1 MYQQP
6 QAGKA
11 PVIKKAEVKQSAVL
25 TRDFKDIRRSDGAAV
40 GGKNVSLGELVNALA
55 PRGVAIPSGF
65 ALTAQAYWEFVRANG
80 IRENIARLLA
90 GRPPDVKEAIRAAY
104 RRLAAS
110 EREDTRDGRDGHDGN
125 GDGDGDFNVD
135 VAVRSSATAE
145 DLPDA
150 SFAGQLDSFLNV
162 RGEEAAL
169 QACQRCYASL
179 FTDRAISYRQT
190 MGFDQVSIAL
200 SVGVQRMVR
209 SDIGGAGVLFSL
221 DPDSGFKQVVL
232 INAAWGL
239 GENVV
244 QGTVTPDEYHV
255 FKPLLLADP
264 GLTPII
270 NQRCGEKAMKMIYTQ
285 GRHGEEGKDARAIP
299 REILQLARW
308 GCLIEQHYGRPMDM
322 EWARDG
328 LTGQLFIVQA
338 RPETVHS
345 CRRDLDVFQRHKL
358 VGPRGRE
365 LVRGLSVG
373 DAAVAGRVCL
383 IETAD
388 EISQFVPGSVLV
400 TGATDP
406 DWVPIMKQAAAI
418 LGLPAVVGTGRA
430 TYMLHSDQEVTVS
443 CAEGDAG
450 FVYEG
455 LSENRTET
463 IDLARL
469 ALPSPS
475 PSSHSTQVMLNM
487 ANPAAAYRWWRL
499 PASGIGLARME
510 FVVSNSIQ
518 VHPMALVHFDELR
531 DAAAKDQIARLTAGY
546 RDKPAY
552 FVDRLAHGFAA
563 VYPRPAILRL
573 SDFKTNEY
581 AGLIGGSQFE
591 PREENPMLGLRGA
604 SRYYSPR
611 YREAFAL
618 ECRAIKQLRQ
628 TIGFTNAARRV
639 LALMA
644 ENGLV
649 RGQDGLQVYMMCEIP
664 SNVILAAEF
673 AEYFDGFSIGSNDL
687 TQLTLGVDRDAEE
700 LAHLFSEQDRAVRWM
715 IAEVIAVCRK
725 KGCKIGLCGQAPS
738 DRPEFA
744 RFLVQAGIDS
754 ISVSPDSFV
763 AVARNVQAALSSD
776 DSPA

>member
-1 MYQQP
+1 M
-6 QAGKA
+6 
-11 PVIKKAEVKQSAVL
+11 KQSAVL
-25 TRDFKDIRRSDGAAV
+25 TRDFKDIRRSDGAVV
-40 GGKNVSLGELVNALA
+40 GGKNASLGELVNALA
-55 PRGVAIPSGF
+55 PQGVAIPSGF
-65 ALTAQAYWEFVRANG
+65 AVTAQAYWEFVRANG

-90 GRPPDVKEAIRAAY
+90 GWQAGRATLPETGDAIRKRFLWGGWPPDVEEAIKAAH
-104 RRLAAS
+104 RRLVAS
-110 EREDTRDGRDGHDGN
+110 ERKDTRDGRDGDGN
-125 GDGDGDFNVD
+125 GDVDADVD

-162 RGEEAAL
+162 RGEEAL
-169 QACQRCYASL
+169 PPDQ
-179 FTDRAISYRQT
+179 
-190 MGFDQVSIAL
+190 GFDQVSIGL

-221 DPDSGFKQVVL
+221 DPDSGFDQVVL

-255 FKPLLLADP
+255 SKPLLLADP

-285 GRHGEEGKDARAIP
+285 ARQGRQGEEGRGGGCTRNVPTSKAEREAMVLSP

-345 CRRDLDVFQRHKL
+345 RRRDVDVFQRHQL
-358 VGPRGRE
+358 VGARGCE
-365 LVRGLSVG
+365 LVRGLS
-373 DAAVAGRVCL
+373 
-383 IETAD
+383 
-388 EISQFVPGSVLV
+388 
-400 TGATDP
+400 
-406 DWVPIMKQAAAI
+406 
-418 LGLPAVVGTGRA
+418 
-430 TYMLHSDQEVTVS
+430 
-443 CAEGDAG
+443 
-450 FVYEG
+450 
-455 LSENRTET
+455 
-463 IDLARL
+463 
-469 ALPSPS
+469 
-475 PSSHSTQVMLNM
+475 VMLNM

-531 DAAAKDQIARLTAGY
+531 DQAAKDQIARLTAGY

-563 VYPRPAILRL
+563 LCAAVYPRPAILRL

-581 AGLIGGSQFE
+581 ANLIGGSQFE

-611 YREAFAL
+611 YSEAFAL
-618 ECRAIKQLRQ
+618 ECRAIKQLRE
-628 TIGFTNAARRV
+628 TIGFTNAIVMIPFCRTIDEARRV

-673 AEYFDGFSIGSNDL
+673 AEHFDGFSIGSNDL

-700 LAHLFSEQDRAVRWM
+700 LAHLFSEQDQAVRWM

-738 DRPEFA
+738 DHPEFA

-763 AVARNVQAALSSD
+763 AVAKNVQAALASSG
-776 DSPA
+776 SPA

>member
-1 MYQQP
+1 M
-6 QAGKA
+6 
-11 PVIKKAEVKQSAVL
+11 KQSAVL
-25 TRDFKDIRRSDGAAV
+25 TRDFKDIRRSNGAAV
-40 GGKNVSLGELVNALA
+40 GGKNASLGELVNALA
-55 PRGVAIPSGF
+55 PQG
-65 ALTAQAYWEFVRANG
+65 EFVRANG
-80 IRENIARLLA
+80 VRENIARLLA
-90 GRPPDVKEAIRAAY
+90 GWQAGRATLPETEDAIRKRFLWGGWLPDVEEAIRATY
-104 RRLAAS
+104 RQLAAS

-125 GDGDGDFNVD
+125 GDGDVDFNAD

-145 DLPDA
+145 DIPDG

-162 RGEEAAL
+162 RGEEAVV
-169 QACQRCYASL
+169 QVCQRCYASL

-190 MGFDQVSIAL
+190 IGFDLVSIGL

-221 DPDSGFKQVVL
+221 DPVSGFDQVAL
-232 INAAWGL
+232 INAVWGL
-239 GENVV
+239 GEKVV

-255 FKPLLLADP
+255 FKPLLLAESRPDP
-264 GLTPII
+264 NHWPALWRNGDEDDLHS
-270 NQRCGEKAMKMIYTQ
+270 GKAGRRGKRMHAQCAHVQ
-285 GRHGEEGKDARAIP
+285 GRARGDDAEHAQ
-299 REILQLARW
+299 ILQLARW
-308 GCLIEQHYGRPMDM
+308 ES
-322 EWARDG
+322 
-328 LTGQLFIVQA
+328 

-345 CRRDLDVFQRHKL
+345 RRRDLDVFQRHKL

-373 DAAVAGRVCL
+373 DAAVSGRVCL

-388 EISQFVPGSVLV
+388 EIGQFVPGSVLV

-418 LGLPAVVGTGRA
+418 VTDYGGRTSHAAIISRELGLPAVVGAGRA
-430 TYMLHSDQEVTVS
+430 SYMLHSDQEVTVS

-455 LSENRTET
+455 LSEIRTET
-463 IDLARL
+463 IDLAIL

-475 PSSHSTQVMLNM
+475 PSSHSTH
-487 ANPAAAYRWWRL
+487 
-499 PASGIGLARME
+499 
-510 FVVSNSIQ
+510 NSIQ
-518 VHPMALVHFDELR
+518 MHPMALVHFDELR
-531 DAAAKDQIARLTAGY
+531 DPEAKEKIARLTAGY

-563 VYPRPAILRL
+563 LCAAVYPRPAILRL

-581 AGLIGGSQFE
+581 AGLIGASQFE
-591 PREENPMLGLRGA
+591 
-604 SRYYSPR
+604 
-611 YREAFAL
+611 EAFAL

-628 TIGFTNAARRV
+628 TIGFTNAVVMIPFCRTVDEARRV
-639 LALMA
+639 LSLMA
-644 ENGLV
+644 ENRLV
-649 RGQDGLQVYMMCEIP
+649 RGQDGLQVSMMCEIP

-673 AEYFDGFSIGSNDL
+673 AEHFDGFSIGSNNL
-687 TQLTLGVDRDAEE
+687 TQLKLGVDRASEE

-715 IAEVIAVCRK
+715 IAEVIAV
-725 KGCKIGLCGQAPS
+725 

-744 RFLVQAGIDS
+744 RFLVRAGIDS
-754 ISVSPDSFV
+754 ISVSPGSFV
-763 AVARNVQAALSSD
+763 AVARNVQAAHSSG